1 MLKIL
6 KGDLEAKE
14 HTKLSQSKVRTIKH
28 LQIDTHHMRH
38 ILVLKVFWKKYVFC
52 NENHSANR
60 CVKITGS
67 HSWKLFLSSG
77 HCFTWFGKS
86 HITRRVSK
94 FINVTNLMDVTTFR
108 FCESTDRR
116 PKMFLEIS
124 QKSQENTSVRVSFLI
139 KLQAWGLQ
147 LFFKKRL
154 WHWRFPVK
162 FAI

>member
-94 FINVTNLMDVTTFR
+94 FINVTNLMDVSTFR

-116 PKMFLEIS
+116 PKMFLEKGVLRNFAKITGKHQCQS
-124 QKSQENTSVRVSFLI
+124 
-139 KLQAWGLQ
+139 